1 MAHHNTPRTLA
12 DIEQGPGTL
21 HDAICDGEH
30 SSELLHSGCTLFRD
44 EAEAAAMDSHRCAD
58 VADKWEYECC

>member
-21 HDAICDGEH
+21 HDAYCDGETQ
-30 SSELLHSGCTLFRD
+30 LG
-44 EAEAAAMDSHRCAD
+44 AAAQRLHAVPRRSRSRRDGQPQVR
-58 VADKWEYECC
+58 

>member
-21 HDAICDGEH
+21 HDAID
-30 SSELLHSGCTLFRD
+30 D
-44 EAEAAAMDSHRCAD
+44 AAYEAASG
-58 VADKWEYECC
+58 